1 MRIGRASVR
10 PLSYKTPHQGNNAI
24 KCFFD
29 AIIPPGISPRKRKL
43 AMANKKLAYANRDF
57 LWKLNSQCFPPQVP
71 ASLAGTGG
79 PKGRREWPFTR
90 ATPSQSASLPAPPR
104 GEPRSGTPSACGS
117 SPSGG
122 AKRSG
127 RQFPPAGEPCLSL
140 YSVCI
145 NLPIVKI
152 MFAKGASCWYTCK
165 ERVSLLLHRDY
176 KEEYA

>member
-1 MRIGRASVR
+1 MFLCCHYTTGYFPAQEKVSNGKQKVSIRKPRFFVEIEQPVFSAASACLPSWYRWPEGPEGVAFHSGDT
-10 PLSYKTPHQGNNAI
+10 LSVTA
-24 KCFFD
+24 F
-29 AIIPPGISPRKRKL
+29 A
-43 AMANKKLAYANRDF
+43 
-57 LWKLNSQCFPPQVP
+57 V
-71 ASLAGTGG
+71 T
-79 PKGRREWPFTR
+79 
-90 ATPSQSASLPAPPR
+90 APPK